1 MEIFL
6 ILLGFI
12 PGVFVGIVVDKLI
25 FNQNQKE
32 KKK

>member
-25 FNQNQKE
+25 FSQNKIE
-32 KKK
+32 KK

>member
-12 PGVFVGIVVDKLI
+12 PGVFVGVFVDKLI